1 MCLDVHVFSLWTFAE
16 RLNTLH
22 LLCISC
28 WNRAISFLWIHVHRL
43 VLHRERS
50 VKKKKKNTCLAILL
64 TFHLFLLFI
73 YLFIHLFSRRVSDIS
88 KNKNTPWIFRSRSY
102 VIQEQCSTWTA
113 NKTHSHWY
121 KRQKKKQRTVIKYF
135 F

>member
-1 MCLDVHVFSLWTFAE
+1 MFGCACVFFMNICRKIEHVAPFVYFLLKPCHLFFM
-16 RLNTLH
+16 NT
-22 LLCISC
+22 CSSSC
-28 WNRAISFLWIHVHRL
+28 STQR
-43 VLHRERS
+43 
-50 VKKKKKNTCLAILL
+50 KKCQKKKKNTCLAILL